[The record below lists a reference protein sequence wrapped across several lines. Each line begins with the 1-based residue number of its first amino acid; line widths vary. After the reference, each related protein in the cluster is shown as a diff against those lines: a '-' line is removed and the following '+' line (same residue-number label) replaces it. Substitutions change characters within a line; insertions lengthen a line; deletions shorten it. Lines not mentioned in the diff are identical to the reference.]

1 MIKLHKSLFY
11 GLHQTEAERDDG
23 KFIIEFKISHRV
35 RMASQTEGA
44 GKVDK
49 FSRLVLCVL
58 LLVIV
63 EGLGDGCHED
73 VVEGDFLTIC

>member
-1 MIKLHKSLFY
+1 
-11 GLHQTEAERDDG
+11 
-23 KFIIEFKISHRV
+23 
-35 RMASQTEGA
+35 MASQTEGA

-63 EGLGDGCHED
+63 EGLGDDCHED